1 MTEKRLY
8 VRWDCNLQRYM
19 YYVNI
24 NGEWRL
30 IQMIEQYWCVC
41 KDFEGN
47 VIAIF
52 ADEDD
57 CKDYVKYHAC
67 DYTIEKVNWE

>member
-1 MTEKRLY
+1 
-8 VRWDCNLQRYM
+8 
-19 YYVNI
+19 
-24 NGEWRL
+24 
-30 IQMIEQYWCVC
+30 MIEQYWCVC